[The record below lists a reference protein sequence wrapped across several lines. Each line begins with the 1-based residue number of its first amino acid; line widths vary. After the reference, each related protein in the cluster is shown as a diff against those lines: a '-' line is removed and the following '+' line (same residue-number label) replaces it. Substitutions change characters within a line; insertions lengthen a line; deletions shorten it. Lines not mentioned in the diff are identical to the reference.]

1 MGSLSHC
8 WFCVPS
14 STSVISHCSFP
25 TIFTVILNL
34 YFWLKLIFAILT
46 PVNISALL
54 MLSYFPWV
62 ELWVYSPSPG
72 PDHTLFFLFFFF
84 HWDPLAMCPTVDSLA
99 AVFAVKIPDS
109 CASLLVK
116 WQEASV
122 VTCNTCVHACSVTQS
137 CSNLCHPVDC
147 SPPDSSV
154 QGIFQARILEW
165 VALSSSRGSSPSR
178 DGAQWKTH
186 CALKSFTQSHD
197 FIESLGELR
206 ELVMDRGAWCAAIH
220 GVAKSRTRLSNW
232 TGLNWT
238 EL

>member
-8 WFCVPS
+8 WFCVCS
-14 STSVISHCSFP
+14 STSIISHCSFP

-34 YFWLKLIFAILT
+34 YFWLKLLFAILT
-46 PVNISALL
+46 PVNVSALL
-54 MLSYFPWV
+54 TLSYFPWV

-72 PDHTLFFLFFFF
+72 PDHTLVFFCFFFF
-84 HWDPLAMCPTVDSLA
+84 HWAPLAMCLTVDSLA

-122 VTCNTCVHACSVTQS
+122 VTWNTCVHACSVTQS

-165 VALSSSRGSSPSR
+165 VARPFSRGSS
-178 DGAQWKTH
+178 
-186 CALKSFTQSHD
+186 QSGD
-197 FIESLGELR
+197 WTTVSYVSCI
-206 ELVMDRGAWCAAIH
+206 DRWVPYH
-220 GVAKSRTRLSNW
+220 
-232 TGLNWT
+232 
-238 EL
+238 